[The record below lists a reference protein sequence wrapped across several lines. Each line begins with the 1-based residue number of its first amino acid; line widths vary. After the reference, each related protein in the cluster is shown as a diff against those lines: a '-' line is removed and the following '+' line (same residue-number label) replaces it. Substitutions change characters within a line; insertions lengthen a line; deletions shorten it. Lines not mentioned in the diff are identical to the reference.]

1 MVTKVTMGQW
11 SWSCK
16 MITITDWNLL
26 TTVEVLECCQ
36 WNVLVWL
43 SGRLCWACAELESAH

>member
-1 MVTKVTMGQW
+1 MTGVEEDHYHDG
-11 SWSCK
+11 
-16 MITITDWNLL
+16 NLL
-26 TTVEVLECCQ
+26 TKVEVLECCQ